1 MQPITQSGPYMPK
14 SDTGKR
20 AWMEAF
26 IRSFAEYRE
35 QFGIDD
41 RMWEY
46 YQRTVKRF
54 AEALA
59 IARNPATG
67 TPDEVRAKNDA
78 RKEAVA
84 ICRALAM
91 MVKHDPG
98 MTAPDK
104 IKLGLHVDEENLTP
118 VKLPKGILLSTGF
131 PRLYLDALPT
141 GGHRIRYGQ
150 DAHTGSRAKPKG
162 VTHMLLVAAI
172 GDRPNMEVR
181 YARLMGA
188 HTRWPIELNY
198 PAGAG
203 VEGLH
208 ATYYGRWLTSRGE
221 IGPWSPGVSMI
232 IARECVAMEQ
242 VSFAHIFGFGQPAA
256 LPSGDV
262 CERALPEG
270 VEPKRLPHSERY
282 VITQMRGEV
291 GGLLGDGNA
300 RLEQMEEVRLLR
312 EVA

>member
-1 MQPITQSGPYMPK
+1 MHAITQTGPYMPK

-20 AWMEAF
+20 IWMEQF
-26 IRSFAEYRE
+26 IQNFAELRE
-35 QFGIDD
+35 QFGVDD

-59 IARNPATG
+59 VAQNPSTG
-67 TPDEVRAKNDA
+67 TPDKVRAKNDR

-84 ICRALAM
+84 LCRSLAM

-98 MTAPDK
+98 MTSPEK
-104 IKLGLHVDEENLTP
+104 IKLGLHVDDENLTL
-118 VKLPKGILLSTGF
+118 VQLPKGILNTTGF

-150 DAHTGSRAKPKG
+150 DAHMGSKAKPKG
-162 VTHMLLVAAI
+162 VTHMLLFAAI
-172 GDRPNMEVR
+172 GERPNMEVR
-181 YARLMGA
+181 HARLLGA
-188 HTRWPIELNY
+188 YTRRPIELNY

-208 ATYYGRWLTSRGE
+208 ATYYGRWLTTRGD

-232 IARECVAMEQ
+232 IARECVSMEQ
-242 VSFAHIFGFGQPAA
+242 VSFAHIFGVDERAA
-256 LPSGDV
+256 LLASDV
-262 CERALPEG
+262 CERALPAAA
-270 VEPKRLPHSERY
+270 EPKRLPQSERY
-282 VITQMRGEV
+282 VITQLRGEV
-291 GGLLGDGNA
+291 GGLLDDG
-300 RLEQMEEVRLLR
+300 RERREEMEQVRLLR